1 MGIGCYRQYSEEEV
15 NDFVAFVDKW
25 IPTDPKKKPSPE
37 SSKDDDKETVRNEE
51 E

>member
-1 MGIGCYRQYSEEEV
+1 M